1 MIVVTSG
8 TILVIFGKITSNGF
22 RLIDYIGKSD
32 PAHNGIRHDVK
43 IQQLEYKQLYIL
55 SWVWAGIGIII
66 LNYDRLETYE
76 LTVNRMVFMAGILAL
91 IFIPFITSLKLG
103 IFDVSFEKEKNK

>member
-55 SWVWAGIGIII
+55 
-66 LNYDRLETYE
+66 
-76 LTVNRMVFMAGILAL
+76 
-91 IFIPFITSLKLG
+91 
-103 IFDVSFEKEKNK
+103 